1 MGKHSKEG
9 TKYQIIPNREH
20 LRAIVEYFTE
30 FANASGRIHFTQR
43 EMHQSNAIGGRVGSP
58 SFMNGVLSYLVD
70 EGFISKVQS
79 GSAGHRSIWDV
90 SLLLA
95 APEEVKTR
103 EVLGGR
109 SKPVRKEVSVSD
121 VEIELIKDEEVSP
134 TPLLSDNNVEVMV
147 LLQKT
152 MADMVG
158 YLQNIPTEMGGH
170 LKEIA
175 SKLEASTDSQ
185 ALSRLQDVV
194 EKLNA
199 ESESF
204 KAEKKDLT
212 NEVQRLK
219 NELEEAL
226 SKPNYNIDKIYR
238 QRNSIMD
245 EIDRMLVAPAWTMK
259 QNGMHIRNNIET
271 MLDHIMQEVGATK

>member
-1 MGKHSKEG
+1 MGTHSKEG

-30 FANASGRIHFTQR
+30 FANPDGRIHFTQR
-43 EMHQSNAIGGRVGSP
+43 EMHESRIIGGRVGSH

-70 EGFISKVQS
+70 EGFITKIQS
-79 GSAGHRSIWDV
+79 GSAGYRSIWDV

-103 EVLGGR
+103 EVMGGR
-109 SKPVRKEVSVSD
+109 SKPIRKDVPVSD
-121 VEIELIKDEEVSP
+121 VEIEVIKEETISAP
-134 TPLLSDNNVEVMV
+134 EPSNNNGEVMV
-147 LLQKT
+147 LLQRT
-152 MADMVG
+152 MSDMVG
-158 YLQNIPTEMGGH
+158 YLQNIPTEMGVH
-170 LKEIA
+170 LREIA
-175 SKLEASTDSQ
+175 NKLEASTDSH
-185 ALSRLQDVV
+185 ALSKLQDVV

-199 ESESF
+199 EAQSF

-212 NEVQRLK
+212 DEVQRLK

-259 QNGMHIRNNIET
+259 QNGMHIRNNIESK
-271 MLDHIMQEVGATK
+271 LDDIMQEAGATK